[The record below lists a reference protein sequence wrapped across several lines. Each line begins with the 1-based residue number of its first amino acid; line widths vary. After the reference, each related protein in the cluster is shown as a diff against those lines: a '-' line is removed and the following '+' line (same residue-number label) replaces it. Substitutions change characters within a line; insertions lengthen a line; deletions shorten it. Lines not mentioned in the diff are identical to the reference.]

1 VNATKSGPDT
11 TSEVIALCVDALVI
25 ALAQRGLSAEPGADA
40 TVVARNTAAD
50 PREDNPRTLISPGL
64 RQTVVC
70 RPDKAGQLSW
80 FWAWS
85 GPTPDA
91 PPELEY
97 LGPAGY
103 IGKTADRITNV
114 LRLGDTGLE
123 PAT

>member
-1 VNATKSGPDT
+1 MGVTESGSDS

-25 ALAQRGLSAEPGADA
+25 ALAQRGLTAEPFADA
-40 TVVARNTAAD
+40 MVVAKNSAAD
-50 PREDNPRTLISPGL
+50 PREDDPRALISPGL
-64 RQTVVC
+64 RQTVAC
-70 RPDKAGQLSW
+70 RVDEAGQLSW

-103 IGKTADRITNV
+103 IGETADRIANV
-114 LRLGDTGLE
+114 LRLKDTGLE
-123 PAT
+123 PVT